1 MTPRITG
8 KYTQTTAGG
17 ETVKAFVP
25 HPLPPARP
33 QLEVDVATLTRA
45 EQAIG
50 RLAVAGSM
58 VPSVDWFI
66 YAFVRKEAPG
76 ALGPVS

>member
-1 MTPRITG
+1 MAPRITG
-8 KYTQTTAGG
+8 KYTKTTAGG

-33 QLEVDVATLTRA
+33 QLEADAATLTRA

-50 RLAVAGSM
+50 RADL
-58 VPSVDWFI
+58 PN
-66 YAFVRKEAPG
+66 
-76 ALGPVS
+76 